1 MEKNKILT
9 RAEFEALAKQNNWEV
24 YTQRQVYQF
33 SQDILKSMD
42 ETERL
47 NGAIDY
53 ASLSR
58 VEVINNDLTKSIMF
72 YREQQVEW
80 DRAEDG
86 TLMKARSGIYKD
98 TPANRKKGIVGQ
110 RYGETKKTEKTTK
123 EEVQEVINRG
133 VTKEE
138 LDAAKKYKERLK
150 KEEEEKNANPKSRR
164 KILGGDKKLARQIQ
178 RQLDSGTTKE
188 ERDAAAVYKKKMEE
202 QMKDPEFKRKHEEA
216 LEAAKKKMQANYNK
230 K

>member
-1 MEKNKILT
+1 MDNKILT

-33 SQDILKSMD
+33 SQDILKSVD

-53 ASLSR
+53 ASLNR

-80 DRAEDG
+80 DKTEDG
-86 TLMKARSGIYKD
+86 TLMKARSGVYKD

-123 EEVQEVINRG
+123 EEVQEAINRG

-150 KEEEEKNANPKSRR
+150 KEEEEKNTNPKSRR

-202 QMKDPEFKRKHEEA
+202 QMKDPEFRRKHEEA
-216 LEAAKKKMQANYNK
+216 LEAAKKKMWANHNK